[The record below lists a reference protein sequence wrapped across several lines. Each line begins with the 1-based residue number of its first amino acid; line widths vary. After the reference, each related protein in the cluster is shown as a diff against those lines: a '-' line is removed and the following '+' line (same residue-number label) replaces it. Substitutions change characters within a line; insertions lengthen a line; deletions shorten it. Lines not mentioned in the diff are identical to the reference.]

1 MIISNAGWTVT
12 KSSKVDAPII
22 NELPMCLECTL
33 VSYDEKT
40 GCMVGDIVN
49 VSAEEQVLTDGKI
62 DVSKLE
68 PITYDPVGHKY
79 LRLGEAVGT
88 AFKDGQKLK
97 K

>member
-1 MIISNAGWTVT
+1 
-12 KSSKVDAPII
+12 
-22 NELPMCLECTL
+22 
-33 VSYDEKT
+33 
-40 GCMVGDIVN
+40 MVGDIVN